1 MASGRQFQST
11 IVFGKNENLKTCL
24 FAYGTRN
31 LNWWLP
37 LVRLSKC
44 WIKYSQP
51 SISIRPW
58 VSLYISVNLDCLL
71 LDSSVAHPKSLIM
84 SVTLACLLQFCGQNW
99 AALRRTLSR
108 ALMSF
113 FKNVENRSQAT
124 LVYSSFGRTRDGYA
138 ISFTFFGQFQRLR
151 CIVPGDVFALV
162 AVMETWAHH
171 LSLLLMVTPRYGKLP
186 TLHHRWRIFSG
197 VDCPYLRW

>member
-1 MASGRQFQST
+1 MASGRQFQSA
-11 IVFGKNENLKTCL
+11 IVFGKNENLKMSL

-58 VSLYISVNLDCLL
+58 ASLYISVNLDCLL
-71 LDSSVAHPKSLIM
+71 LVSSVAHPKSLII

-108 ALMSF
+108 ALMSSLKMSKTG
-113 FKNVENRSQAT
+113 FKPHLLIPASVAP
-124 LVYSSFGRTRDGYA
+124 GMDM
-138 ISFTFFGQFQRLR
+138 QFPL
-151 CIVPGDVFALV
+151 
-162 AVMETWAHH
+162 H
-171 LSLLLMVTPRYGKLP
+171 SLDNFKGCVVLYPAMCLL
-186 TLHHRWRIFSG
+186 
-197 VDCPYLRW
+197 